1 MKKNL
6 LSRFKK
12 SAVTMIVKGI
22 SEYENDKVIKSVL
35 GKKAAKVNDVEYS
48 NGNSYCDISINDFG
62 IERMVKKGNGS
73 ICFIK

>member
-22 SEYENDKVIKSVL
+22 SEYENDKVIKNSEAL
-35 GKKAAKVNDVEYS
+35 GDM
-48 NGNSYCDISINDFG
+48 NGFT
-62 IERMVKKGNGS
+62 
-73 ICFIK
+73 

>member
-48 NGNSYCDISINDFG
+48 NGNSCCDISINDFG
-62 IERMVKKGNGS
+62 IDRMIKKGKGS